1 MCGLF
6 SFFVGEIRLQH
17 VFIVP
22 CLCGIFYLG
31 LYYLYFSI
39 KFDEVR
45 GKSNQCCAGWLGEVI
60 LWEGVA
66 DGTDAEAQDTVRSAA
81 SSGAG
86 F

>member
-6 SFFVGEIRLQH
+6 SFFVGEILLQH
-17 VFIVP
+17 IFIVP
-22 CLCGIFYLG
+22 CLFGIFYLG

-45 GKSNQCCAGWLGEVI
+45 GEEQSVLCWMAGRGDFVG
-60 LWEGVA
+60 GVA
-66 DGTDAEAQDTVRSAA
+66 DGTDAEAQDTVQSAA